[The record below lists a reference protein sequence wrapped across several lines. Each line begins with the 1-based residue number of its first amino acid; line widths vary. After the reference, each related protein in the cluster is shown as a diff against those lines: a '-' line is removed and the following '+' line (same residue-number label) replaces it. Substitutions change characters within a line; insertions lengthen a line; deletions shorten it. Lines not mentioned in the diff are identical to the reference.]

1 MLKRFFAH
9 KNWVIFLAAFAV
21 LMLVVLAMGLGNI
34 HFQPGRPLARGE
46 STTIQ
51 VSVEKIAAQIADIPL
66 WKQLIFWSLVFILI
80 VIVASF
86 FSPELRKRII
96 LYFLRFALFVLALFY
111 LLNNFRNL
119 FAGLDLVGSVGSN
132 ANTPPGAES
141 APEVFNPPQVPN
153 SLLYLV
159 SLGVVLVLAAIL
171 FLTGRWWLR
180 RQRMNR
186 DSQPLENLAE
196 IARSSLAD
204 ISSGQDWENT
214 IIKAYARMSEVV
226 SYRHGLQRRMD
237 LTASE
242 FASRL
247 ETAGLPAEAVRR
259 LTRLFEAARYGTGQA
274 NHEETAEAVA
284 CLTVVLQACGVDR

>member
-1 MLKRFFAH
+1 MQKRFFAH
-9 KNWVIFLAAFAV
+9 KNWVIFLSVFAV
-21 LMLVVLAMGLGNI
+21 LMVIILAMGLGQI
-34 HFQPGRPLARGE
+34 HFRPGRPLAHGE
-46 STTIQ
+46 SVIIQ
-51 VSVEKIAAQIADIPL
+51 VSVEKIAAQIADIPF
-66 WKQLIFWSLVFILI
+66 WKQLIFWGLVFILI
-80 VIVASF
+80 AIVASF

-111 LLNNFRNL
+111 ILNNFPNL
-119 FAGLDLVGSVGSN
+119 FARLNLIGSAASR
-132 ANTPPGAES
+132 ANTPPGAGS
-141 APEVFNPPQVPN
+141 APVVFTPPHIPN

-159 SLGVVLVLAAIL
+159 SLGVVLLLAAVL

-180 RQRMNR
+180 RQRLNR

-204 ISSGQDWENT
+204 ISSGQDWENA
-214 IIKAYARMSEVV
+214 IIKAYVRMSEVV

-259 LTRLFEAARYGTGQA
+259 LTRLFEAARYGTVQA
-274 NHEETAEAVA
+274 SLEETAEAVA
-284 CLTVVLQACGVDR
+284 CLTTVLQACGVDG

>member
-9 KNWVIFLAAFAV
+9 KNWVIILSAFAV
-21 LMLVVLAMGLGNI
+21 LMLVVLAMGLGHI
-34 HFQPGRPLARGE
+34 HFQPGRPLAHGE

-119 FAGLDLVGSVGSN
+119 FAGLDLIGSVASK
-132 ANTPPGAES
+132 ANSPTGAES
-141 APEVFNPPQVPN
+141 APEVFTPPQVPN

-159 SLGVVLVLAAIL
+159 SLGVVLVLAAVL

-180 RQRMNR
+180 RQRLNR
-186 DSQPLENLAE
+186 ISQPLENLAE

-204 ISSGQDWENT
+204 ISSGQDWENA

-274 NHEETAEAVA
+274 SREETAEAVA
-284 CLTVVLQACGVDR
+284 CLTTVLQACGVDR